1 MCVWDT
7 TLVNEALIY
16 SICFHIVQ
24 WQIPIYSLDLAN
36 VISVCVVNVHS
47 VAEDYEFGEY
57 DKIHHVNEKQQET
70 TLLPDTTPSHYLNHR
85 VVYANTISKEET
97 KL

>member
-1 MCVWDT
+1 M
-7 TLVNEALIY
+7 
-16 SICFHIVQ
+16 Q
-24 WQIPIYSLDLAN
+24 WQIPIILLYSLDLAN
-36 VISVCVVNVHS
+36 VISVCVVNVRS

-70 TLLPDTTPSHYLNHR
+70 ASLPDTTPSHYLNHQGI
-85 VVYANTISKEET
+85 VYANTISKEET